1 MINDKL
7 LFYEIANI
15 FFDNI
20 VNARSGFSIFLFRT
34 LYSKEFLFSILN
46 TLPFNK
52 PSIVINLI
60 LIFKLM
66 KQVIILKNHF
76 ANKCLL
82 FLKNQSN
89 LLQ

>member
-20 VNARSGFSIFLFRT
+20 VNARSGFSIFLFKT

-52 PSIVINLI
+52 PSIVN
-60 LIFKLM
+60 
-66 KQVIILKNHF
+66 F
-76 ANKCLL
+76 A
-82 FLKNQSN
+82 
-89 LLQ
+89 